1 MTNLFPRLLKA
12 GIVLVDP
19 SNGTVLRVISMQYN
33 PDSVSRTL
41 QIQGIGEG
49 GDRSEALRLKGPA
62 IETFKI
68 DAELDATDQLEFP
81 DQNPTTVQFG
91 LHPQIAALES
101 LLNPSSAEL
110 INQNTLAQ
118 AGTLEV
124 APSESPLTLFV
135 WSAQRVVPVRV
146 TEFSVTEEAFDASLN
161 PIRIKLSLGLRT
173 LSVDD
178 LPFTHRGS
186 SIFLNY
192 LQAKERLSAM
202 APSPA
207 LSTLGIGGIP

>member
-1 MTNLFPRLLKA
+1 MTQPLPHVLKA

-19 SNGTVLRVISMQYN
+19 VSGTVSRVISMQYN
-33 PDSVSRTL
+33 PDSVTRTL
-41 QIQGIGEG
+41 QVQGIGES

-62 IETFKI
+62 IETFRL

-81 DQNPTTVQFG
+81 DSNPDVVALG

-101 LLNPSSAEL
+101 VLNPTSVEL
-110 INQNTLAQ
+110 VNQNTLAQ
-118 AGTLEV
+118 AGTLEI
-124 APSESPLTLFV
+124 APSEAPLTLFV
-135 WSAQRVVPVRV
+135 WSAQRVVPVRI
-146 TEFSVTEEAFDASLN
+146 TEFSVTEEAFDTSLN
-161 PIRIKLSLGLRT
+161 PIRARLSLGMRT

-186 SIFLNY
+186 AIFLNY
-192 LQAKERLSAM
+192 LQAKERLSAK

-207 LSTLGIGGIP
+207 LSALGIGEIG

>member
-1 MTNLFPRLLKA
+1 MSQLFPRLVKA
-12 GIVLVDP
+12 GIVLLDP
-19 SNGTVLRVISMQYN
+19 STGKVLRVISLQYN
-33 PDSVSRTL
+33 PDSVTRTL
-41 QIQGIGEG
+41 QIQGISEG

-62 IETFKI
+62 IETFKLE
-68 DAELDATDQLEFP
+68 AELDAADQLEFP
-81 DQNPTTVQFG
+81 DQNPNTVQYG
-91 LHPQIAALES
+91 LQPQIAALEA
-101 LLNPSSAEL
+101 LLNPTSVEL

-118 AGTLEV
+118 AGTLEI

-146 TEFSVTEEAFDASLN
+146 TDFSVTEDAFDPSLN
-161 PIRIKLSLGLRT
+161 PIRAKLSLGLRT
-173 LSVDD
+173 LTVDD
-178 LPFTHRGS
+178 LPFTHRGT

-192 LQAKERLSAM
+192 LQAKERLAGL

>member
-1 MTNLFPRLLKA
+1 MTQPLPRVLKA

-19 SNGTVLRVISMQYN
+19 LSGAVSRVISMQYN
-33 PDSVSRTL
+33 PDSVTRTL
-41 QIQGIGEG
+41 QIQGIGES

-62 IETFKI
+62 IETFRL

-81 DQNPTTVQFG
+81 DKNPDAVELG

-101 LLNPSSAEL
+101 VLNPSSVDL
-110 INQNTLAQ
+110 VNQNTLAQ
-118 AGTLEV
+118 AGTLEI
-124 APSESPLTLFV
+124 APSEAPLTLFV
-135 WSAQRVVPVRV
+135 WSAQRVVPVRI
-146 TEFSVTEEAFDASLN
+146 TEFSVTEEAFDTSLN
-161 PIRIKLSLGLRT
+161 PIRARLSLGMRT

-186 SIFLNY
+186 AIFLNY
-192 LQAKERLSAM
+192 LQAKERLSAK

-207 LSTLGIGGIP
+207 LSTLGIGEI